1 MWLGGARI
9 KSLSSRSIFDTR
21 LPRPRHC
28 VITTSKRFT
37 TEVWRRGRSPPA
49 SRRRCRRVQTASPRR
64 RPRGRVERVRSGNN
78 FLTYLRLHLLVLTN
92 CETPRNPLLSDDRI
106 VTWRKTSLS
115 PAGCAFVLRSTDRDL
130 RKVSTVKTC
139 PKFRWSS
146 RDSEA
151 TFSVEVRFS
160 RKRSLSWLAF
170 DRNEHLSAIVN
181 ANVGNIINAGR
192 GNNLSDKAATATALC
207 FN

>member
-9 KSLSSRSIFDTR
+9 KSLSSRFIFDTR

-64 RPRGRVERVRSGNN
+64 GPRGRVERVRSGNN

-92 CETPRNPLLSDDRI
+92 CETPRNPLLPI
-106 VTWRKTSLS
+106 ALWREGRRRCLLPAELLFRVRQTATS
-115 PAGCAFVLRSTDRDL
+115 V
-130 RKVSTVKTC
+130 
-139 PKFRWSS
+139 KFRWLRHVRSFNDRRDIRKQHS
-146 RDSEA
+146 RWKWDSRE
-151 TFSVEVRFS
+151 
-160 RKRSLSWLAF
+160 RSLPWLAF
-170 DRNEHLSAIVN
+170 DRNEHSSAAIVN
-181 ANVGNIINAGR
+181 ENVD
-192 GNNLSDKAATATALC
+192 NN
-207 FN
+207 